1 MLAMSVVVAPPTS
14 AAGNL
19 TVTSTTTTRVAPN
32 ATTTLSGLSVSGDT
46 VNTLQAT
53 LATDLGTLSL
63 TTTTGLTLGYNN
75 SWSGTQSITFT
86 GTQAAINTG
95 LASAR
100 ITTGATTGTAHVAL
114 TTMVAQSG
122 YYYLAANQHF
132 YRYVANSGVTWTQ
145 ADADARTMSFNG
157 QPGYLATIPNAS
169 VNTFISNQIAN
180 ATNVWFGARAYEN
193 IANDGTQGSATVSG
207 TTYNRVWRWTVGAN
221 QSADSGSWACELVI
235 VNTGGAT
242 AAVLRCRSSMP
253 VGPTVRMSLSARRSM
268 RKRA

>member
-145 ADADARTMSFNG
+145 ADADART
-157 QPGYLATIPNAS
+157 
-169 VNTFISNQIAN
+169 
-180 ATNVWFGARAYEN
+180 
-193 IANDGTQGSATVSG
+193 TVVVG
-207 TTYNRVWRWTVGAN
+207 EGRITHVAAGRRTAVPVGADQIRVARVRLRERSVCRIVHVEAARRGRLIDDLAKATPTN
-221 QSADSGSWACELVI
+221 ESAGSD
-235 VNTGGAT
+235 TGGERNRSNDHNNSSFRVTLLMIRPAT
-242 AAVLRCRSSMP
+242 
-253 VGPTVRMSLSARRSM
+253 
-268 RKRA
+268 